1 MIARESQYD
10 CSTGVVVLRML
21 NLRWYGTSPYCDEFL
36 IEINNKYYFINL
48 FFHETVTQKRS
59 AMG

>member
-21 NLRWYGTSPYCDEFL
+21 NLRWYGTSPYCDEFP
-36 IEINNKYYFINL
+36 IRINNKIKYYFINL
-48 FFHETVTQKRS
+48 FFHKTVT
-59 AMG
+59 